1 MASRKDS
8 AAFKSLIDRP
18 AVLVIKDLNE
28 QDCMDVFRHVL
39 EQHVVSSL
47 PEIME
52 RTGIRT
58 DDMEFLK
65 QLKDDLTETATAWI
79 ASDNFI
85 SLLADMTE
93 EVIRTQDI
101 SIDEE
106 TERWISEMI
115 PVDLD
120 YSGD

>member
-1 MASRKDS
+1 MTSRKDS
-8 AAFKSLIDRP
+8 AAFKSLIDRH

-39 EQHVVSSL
+39 EKHVVSSL

-106 TERWISEMI
+106 TEKWISEMI

>member
-1 MASRKDS
+1 
-8 AAFKSLIDRP
+8 
-18 AVLVIKDLNE
+18 
-28 QDCMDVFRHVL
+28 
-39 EQHVVSSL
+39 
-47 PEIME
+47 ME

-115 PVDLD
+115 SVDLD
-120 YSGD
+120 HSGD

>member
-1 MASRKDS
+1 MTSRKDS

-18 AVLVIKDLNE
+18 SVLVIKDLNE
-28 QDCMDVFRHVL
+28 QDCTDVFRHVL

-47 PEIME
+47 PEIMQ

-106 TERWISEMI
+106 TEKWISEMI

>member
-1 MASRKDS
+1 
-8 AAFKSLIDRP
+8 
-18 AVLVIKDLNE
+18 
-28 QDCMDVFRHVL
+28 
-39 EQHVVSSL
+39 
-47 PEIME
+47 ME